1 MARRVKLLALVVIL
15 SGLLASCTPSNYD
28 LASNKRLG
36 VYLKVP
42 NDWTQLSQDQLF
54 PLYAEGDEQPSPEG
68 YQLLKQV
75 LWERA
80 WDSSPKPSAEHL
92 RLGRASAPVAR
103 VNVRAL
109 TDEQRAN
116 VSSTA
121 LRTVL
126 RDTYVEDMQG
136 FLQILSD
143 PGVRNLV
150 SADFIAL
157 QDEEL
162 QPDGYFGWRQLYD
175 VRDPVDESLY
185 RTAFIVLLNEART
198 ILYTLTVHC
207 NRLCFATNQ
216 PIIEK
221 VLDSFTVRKPLT

>member
-1 MARRVKLLALVVIL
+1 MARRVKVLALVVAL
-15 SGLLASCTPSNYD
+15 AGLLGSCTPSNYD

-42 NDWTQLSQDQLF
+42 NDWVELSQDQLV

-68 YQLLKQV
+68 YRLLKQV

-80 WDSSPKPSAEHL
+80 WDSSPRPSPDHL
-92 RLGRASAPVAR
+92 RLGQANAPVAR

-109 TDEQRAN
+109 TDEQREG
-116 VSSTA
+116 VSSGS

-126 RDTYVEDMQG
+126 RSTYIEDVQS
-136 FLQILSD
+136 FLQTLSN
-143 PGVRNLV
+143 PSARELV
-150 SADFIAL
+150 SADFIPL

-162 QPDGYFGWRQLYD
+162 QPEGYYGWRQLYD
-175 VRDPVDESLY
+175 VRNPDDQSLY

-207 NRLCFATNQ
+207 NRSCFVANQ